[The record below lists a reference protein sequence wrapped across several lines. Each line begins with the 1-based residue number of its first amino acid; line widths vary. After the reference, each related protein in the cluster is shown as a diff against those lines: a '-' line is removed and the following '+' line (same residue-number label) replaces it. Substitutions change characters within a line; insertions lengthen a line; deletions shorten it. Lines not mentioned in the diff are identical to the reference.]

1 MTVALLVVQALVFAL
16 WAFVAFRSLFRLLAL
31 LQQHSGHPLPGFKST
46 RAAPRLF
53 LTDPRFARER
63 KALAVLTPLLLLLS
77 LSFAASR

>member
-31 LQQHSGHPLPGFKST
+31 LQQQSGQPLPGFKAT

-53 LTDPRFARER
+53 LTDPRFAPER

-77 LSFAASR
+77 VGFAASR